1 MVVYYINKNSENL
14 ADYPYPI
21 KEGDICML
29 YDGEVVKTI
38 YIDSEADVDS
48 IWRDFKFV
56 DTKSLKS
63 YKFPTSNSILCAPIG
78 KSQAKGDAVLLTRL
92 IQECKGEWLLDFLN
106 ETSSVLSGFV
116 GYWDLEIL
124 RRLTGDSEIKV
135 DYADEEMISN
145 CIGKDN
151 EDEKEENDI
160 YIVDVDDVE
169 FLPKNSDT
177 KWFCLSVLSCFEDK
191 LKDREYQILYD
202 TLNGVPRKKIASK
215 WNLTQERV
223 RQITV
228 KATKQVKEQLV
239 AQRSKFEEIK
249 EENTKLR
256 AQLNL
261 LKEEIVSLKEMI
273 PAGVIFQ
280 DSYSDIDTEIAELLD
295 TPIKDMNLSV
305 RAFNILKLMDVHKFI
320 DIPQIESEIKLL
332 NVKNSGRKTAH
343 EISSFL
349 YDFYLTFGMSVKE
362 IISALKLNDWYTAKK
377 KWLKEIN
384 KKNEYKEQKVLIL
397 EETFCKEIQKEIEKE
412 KPTESGVVL
421 TKDIIESAR
430 TPNGGF
436 TQSQLEAIGVAWPP
450 SQDWV
455 EEVVGKMITPTQ
467 LEAFKNIE
475 YVKKTTQ
482 SLFQK
487 NSSKTYKDVANNPIE
502 KMKMEAILHAMTHL
516 AFPAAPRDIAR
527 IIDRREWG
535 EGAILEDTV
544 DSFLKRLPEV
554 EYIKWGKYILKNSS
568 ELKIT

>member
-116 GYWDLEIL
+116 NYWDLKIL
-124 RRLTGDSEIKV
+124 RRLTGDDNIRES
-135 DYADEEMISN
+135 YADEELFSDY
-145 CIGKDN
+145 IGKDD
-151 EDEKEENDI
+151 EDEKEEDDI
-160 YIVDVDDVE
+160 EIVDVDDTE
-169 FLPKNSDT
+169 FSPKNYDI
-177 KWFCLSVLSCFEDK
+177 KWFCLSALSCVEGK
-191 LKDREYQILYD
+191 LANRSYQILYD
-202 TLNGVPRKKIASK
+202 TFNGISRKKIASDYG
-215 WNLTQERV
+215 LTQERI

-228 KATKQVKEQLV
+228 KTIKQVKEILV
-239 AQRSKFEEIK
+239 EQRNKYEETQ
-249 EENTKLR
+249 EENIKLR

-261 LKEEIVSLKEMI
+261 LNEKITRLKEMI
-273 PAGVIFQ
+273 PAGVILQ
-280 DSYSDIDTEIAELLD
+280 DNNDDIDTEIAKLLD
-295 TPIKDMNLSV
+295 IPIKDMKLSV

-320 DIPQIESEIKLL
+320 DIPQIESDVRLL
-332 NVKNSGRKTAH
+332 NVKNSGRKTVY

-349 YDFYLTFGMSVKE
+349 SDFHLTFGMSFRE
-362 IISALKLNDWYTAKK
+362 IVDTLKLNDWYAAKK
-377 KWLKEIN
+377 KWLKKID
-384 KKNEYKEQKVLIL
+384 KI
-397 EETFCKEIQKEIEKE
+397 
-412 KPTESGVVL
+412 KPTESKIVL

-436 TQSQLEAIGVAWPP
+436 TQSQLEAIGVEWPP

-455 EEVVGKMITPTQ
+455 DEVVGKMITPTQ

-535 EGAILEDTV
+535 EGAVLEDTV